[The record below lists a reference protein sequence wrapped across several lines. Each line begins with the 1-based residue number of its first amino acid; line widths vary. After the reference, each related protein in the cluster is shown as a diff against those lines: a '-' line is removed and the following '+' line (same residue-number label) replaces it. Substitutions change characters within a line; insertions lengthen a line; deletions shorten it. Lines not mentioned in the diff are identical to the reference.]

1 METAEGNTGYW
12 SYSRITTYLSCSLS
26 YFFRYISDEEPASV
40 SSNLILGSAVHYGH
54 ELLYRGM
61 KHGTIPAL
69 SDILDEVAED
79 ILIRKKLNP
88 PIVYPKSGG
97 DIDGLIEEAQ
107 RLTECLYNSAKPE
120 KIVAVD
126 LEENVPLIDNGAT
139 LPKPLKVI
147 YDLIVAGDG
156 AEIVVD
162 LKTAKCRFGQ
172 QKIQWDLQPTCYLY
186 ARGISGGV
194 HVRRSFRYD
203 VLLKNKTPLFIQ
215 YPTSRDRDDY
225 QRLISIIKVVD
236 RGINSGVF
244 IPNRSSF
251 FCSTC
256 EWGQLCQ
263 DWKG

>member
-1 METAEGNTGYW
+1 MDADRTGYW

-26 YFFRYISDEEPASV
+26 YFFRYLSDEEPESV
-40 SSNLILGSAVHYGH
+40 SANLILGSATHYGH

-61 KHGTIPAL
+61 TKGIIPPL
-69 SDILDEVAED
+69 TDILDEVSED
-79 ILIRKKLNP
+79 ILLRKKINP
-88 PIVYPKSGG
+88 PIIFSNGG
-97 DIDGLIEEAQ
+97 DLDSLIEEAQ

-126 LEENVPLIDNGAT
+126 LEENVPLIDNGTT
-139 LPKPLKVI
+139 LPKNLKVI
-147 YDLIVAGDG
+147 YDLIVADDG

-186 ARGISGGV
+186 ARGVSGGV
-194 HVRRSFRYD
+194 HLPRSFRYD

-225 QRLISIIKVVD
+225 QRLISIIKMVD
-236 RGINSGVF
+236 RGVSSGVW

-251 FCSTC
+251 FCKTC
-256 EWGQLCQ
+256 EFAQACQ
-263 DWKG
+263 NWKG